1 MPIPLSPIT
10 THLRETWSNNFGFR
24 LGAGLS
30 LILILVMGVGATALV
45 LQQNHALRHAAEER
59 ARAVART
66 FAAVGSAAVLDNLYR
81 LQESLQLYL
90 QDDSLMEIDIV
101 DPDSL
106 VVAAKQPA
114 RIGTVLDDP
123 EWLEARQTKREVI
136 IQTHLHDGQ
145 PALVIIEPLFDR
157 DELTAW
163 VRMAISL
170 AEVEQEQSRMIWQL
184 LAVTIAIMAI
194 GLYAI
199 RLVLRQTSTA
209 LQSVVSTLHAANG
222 PIQGSG
228 SSQAT
233 LPSRKLLEGDY
244 EQLVTAATHAASVL
258 STQSLM
264 LQELAQTLEG
274 KVAERTAEL
283 EAARL
288 HAVRS
293 LEDLR
298 DNEARLRCL
307 VETAADAIMVVD
319 GQGIIESV
327 NPATCMLFGY
337 SMVEL
342 RGLKAQTVLLRTSN
356 WPRSGDG
363 QAHAAIGPTAEAVG
377 RHKNGTSFPAELS
390 VSEMTIAGAI
400 HFTLIVRDVTER
412 RHMKEMK
419 QRSDQRLH
427 QLGEE
432 RAQLYHDLHSSL
444 LQSLSAVSM
453 GLEAAKLLLE
463 QSPDRAPKQLDRTLS
478 HLHRVIQETR
488 DYITRL
494 EPRTAAH
501 DRFLQSMQLLVQPKE
516 DWPCPPFLI
525 DIDPLTDSRLSI
537 DQEIHLLSVARE
549 AISNIMHHAQAQ
561 AGIIRLGSWE
571 DMIQLEIKDN
581 GRGFSPAEIGSS
593 SPGLTNMSTHAKKL
607 HGRLTIAS
615 APGEGTTILVAIP
628 LPQET
633 QRADGLI
640 HAD

>member
-1 MPIPLSPIT
+1 MPIPLYPIT
-10 THLRETWSNNFGFR
+10 THVRETWRKNFGLR

-30 LILILVMGVGATALV
+30 LILILVMGTSAAMLV
-45 LQQNHALRHAAEER
+45 LHQSHALRHAAEER

-101 DPDSL
+101 DHDSL

-123 EWLEARQTKREVI
+123 EWIEARQTKREVI
-136 IQTHLHDGQ
+136 IQTHLRDGQ
-145 PALVIIEPLFDR
+145 PALVILEPLFDR

-199 RLVLRQTSTA
+199 RRVLRQTSTV
-209 LQSVVSTLHAANG
+209 LHSVVSTLHAATV
-222 PIQGSG
+222 PSRGSD

-233 LPSRKLLEGDY
+233 LPSRNEGDY
-244 EQLVTAATHAASVL
+244 EQLLTAATQAASAL
-258 STQSLM
+258 STRSSM

-274 KVAERTAEL
+274 KVVERTAEL

-307 VETAADAIMVVD
+307 VETAADAIIVVD
-319 GQGIIESV
+319 EQGVIESV
-327 NPATCMLFGY
+327 NPATCTLFGY
-337 SMVEL
+337 SMTEL
-342 RGLKAQTVLLRTSN
+342 RGMQAQTMLLRTSN
-356 WPRSGDG
+356 RPIQGDG
-363 QAHAAIGPTAEAVG
+363 QSYATIRSTAEAVG
-377 RHKNGTSFPAELS
+377 RHKNGTSFSAELS
-390 VSEMTIAGAI
+390 VSEMTLAGAI

-419 QRSDQRLH
+419 QHSDQRLH

-453 GLEAAKLLLE
+453 GLEATKLLLE

-488 DYITRL
+488 DYIMRL
-494 EPRTAAH
+494 EPRTASH
-501 DRFLQSMQLLVQPKE
+501 DHFLQSMQMLVQPKE

-525 DIDPLTDSRLSI
+525 DIDPLTDSQLSI
-537 DQEIHLLSVARE
+537 DQEIHLLSIARE
-549 AISNIMHHAQAQ
+549 AISNIVHHAQAQ

-571 DMIQLEIKDN
+571 NKIQLEIKDN
-581 GRGFSPAEIGSS
+581 GRGFSPDEIGPS

-615 APGEGTTILVAIP
+615 APGEGTTILVTIP
-628 LPQET
+628 LSQEA
-633 QRADGLI
+633 QHADGLA
-640 HAD
+640 HAN

>member
-233 LPSRKLLEGDY
+233 LPSRNEGDY

-258 STQSLM
+258 SAQSLM
-264 LQELAQTLEG
+264 LQDLAQTLER

-363 QAHAAIGPTAEAVG
+363 PAHAAIGPTAEAVG

-390 VSEMTIAGAI
+390 VSEMTVAGAI

-501 DRFLQSMQLLVQPKE
+501 DRFLQSMQMLVQPKE

-537 DQEIHLLSVARE
+537 DQEIHLLSIARE

-561 AGIIRLGSWE
+561 AGMIRLGSWE

>member
-1 MPIPLSPIT
+1 MPIPLYPIT
-10 THLRETWSNNFGFR
+10 TQVRETWRKSFGFR
-24 LGAGLS
+24 LGAGLG
-30 LILILVMGVGATALV
+30 LILILVMGTSAAMLV
-45 LQQNHALRHAAEER
+45 LHQSHALRHAAEEQ

-81 LQESLQLYL
+81 LQESLQFYL

-101 DPDSL
+101 DHDSL

-136 IQTHLHDGQ
+136 IQTHLRDGQ
-145 PALVIIEPLFDR
+145 PGLVILEPLFDR

-184 LAVTIAIMAI
+184 IAVTIVIMAI

-199 RLVLRQTSTA
+199 RRVLSQTSIA
-209 LQSVVSTLHAANG
+209 LQGVVSTLHAATA
-222 PIQGSG
+222 PSLGSD
-228 SSQAT
+228 SSHST
-233 LPSRKLLEGDY
+233 LPSHNEGDY
-244 EQLVTAATHAASVL
+244 ERLVTAATHAASAL
-258 STQSLM
+258 STRSRM

-274 KVAERTAEL
+274 KVVERTAEL
-283 EAARL
+283 ESARL

-319 GQGIIESV
+319 EQGIIESG

-337 SMVEL
+337 SMTEL
-342 RGLKAQTVLLRTSN
+342 RGLKAQTMLLRTSN
-356 WPRSGDG
+356 WLRSGDG
-363 QAHAAIGPTAEAVG
+363 QSYAAIGPTAEAIG
-377 RHKNGTSFPAELS
+377 RHKDGTSFPAELS
-390 VSEMTIAGAI
+390 VSEMTLAGAI

-419 QRSDQRLH
+419 QHSDQRLH
-427 QLGEE
+427 KLGEE
-432 RAQLYHDLHSSL
+432 REQLYHDLHSSL

-453 GLEAAKLLLE
+453 GLEATKLLLE

-494 EPRTAAH
+494 EPRTASH
-501 DRFLQSMQLLVQPKE
+501 DRFLQSMQILVQPKE

-525 DIDPLTDSRLSI
+525 DIDPRTDGQLSI

-549 AISNIMHHAQAQ
+549 AISNIVHHAQAQ
-561 AGIIRLGSWE
+561 TGIIRLGSWE
-571 DMIQLEIKDN
+571 NMIQLEIKDN
-581 GRGFSPAEIGSS
+581 GRGFSPAEIGPS
-593 SPGLTNMSTHAKKL
+593 SPGLINMSTHAKKL

-628 LPQET
+628 LPQEAQHT
-633 QRADGLI
+633 DGLT
-640 HAD
+640 HAN